1 MIVRMLLWRLDES
14 GRSFDELR
22 GRLDEIERLEEPSV
36 LLVNEAAERIGALV
50 IADDEEAPPPQLDAL
65 RALIGREPDLY
76 EEFDVL

>member
-1 MIVRMLLWRLDES
+1 MIVRVLLWRLDES

-22 GRLDEIERLEEPSV
+22 GRLGEIEPLEEPSL

-50 IADDEEAPPPQLDAL
+50 IADDDEAPPPQLDEL